1 MMGCKCPFVES
12 RGKYTCKVIGTVYI
26 MKDIT
31 ERKRLEEKQEK
42 VINDLKKQLKET
54 KKNAGKP
61 R

>member
-1 MMGCKCPFVES
+1 
-12 RGKYTCKVIGTVYI
+12 